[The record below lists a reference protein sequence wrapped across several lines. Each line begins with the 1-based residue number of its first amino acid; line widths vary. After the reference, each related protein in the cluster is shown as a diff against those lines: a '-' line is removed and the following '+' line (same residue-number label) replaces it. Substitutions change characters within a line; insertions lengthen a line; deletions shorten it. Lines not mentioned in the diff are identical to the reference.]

1 MKENETSLF
10 NYTHTKD
17 ILTVEKQQLTD
28 KINKLKNENQNM
40 GRAIEKEK
48 TFSTKDDV
56 EKGRRKDLEA
66 LQEQIN
72 EVSDKIEADKTKLE
86 EEEERNNDPYLFKM
100 QNEKTMELQSEHTK
114 KKNELTAA
122 ENRITA
128 LVTRQEMLNKT
139 IADGLKERRKIKKYN
154 MELIDKI

>member
-1 MKENETSLF
+1 
-10 NYTHTKD
+10 
-17 ILTVEKQQLTD
+17 
-28 KINKLKNENQNM
+28 M

-100 QNEKTMELQSEHTK
+100 
-114 KKNELTAA
+114 
-122 ENRITA
+122 
-128 LVTRQEMLNKT
+128 
-139 IADGLKERRKIKKYN
+139 
-154 MELIDKI
+154 